1 MGCYCTHK
9 LAEGEAEDEALM
21 QEAERFIGF
30 SNFCFSKL
38 CDEIDALSQG
48 QRTDI
53 GNLKLLGSRLKLEGG
68 AQEEKKGS
76 TAAFYM
82 NLCARC
88 DWSSRR
94 LLLLAILLGSG
105 DMPSKSQRLFSIYQ
119 RNNLLHS
126 LESEQLCKD
135 LCTVTLVEL
144 PEHCAERLEVLQQLD
159 AAVLAQNYSARLKE
173 ALSTAVKEFSGR
185 LMEGGRESLDCS
197 QFTMRT
203 LAPDLTFLLSTKGL
217 RREALAAYRKVL
229 KDHNKQKGKSRT
241 T

>member
-9 LAEGEAEDEALM
+9 LAEGEAEDEALI
-21 QEAERFIGF
+21 QEAERLTGF

-53 GNLKLLGSRLKLEGG
+53 GKLKLLGSRLKLEGG

-88 DWSSRR
+88 NWSSRR

-126 LESEQLCKD
+126 PESEQLCRD
-135 LCTVTLVEL
+135 ICTVTLVEL

-173 ALSTAVKEFSGR
+173 ALATAVKEFSGR
-185 LMEGGRESLDCS
+185 LVGGRESLDCE
-197 QFTMRT
+197 QFTMRA

-229 KDHNKQKGKSRT
+229 KDHNKPNGKAST